1 MSSSST
7 MASTWQ
13 KSLRRSDV
21 GPGLPAAE
29 KKKTT
34 LVRPGPG
41 PRRSTTA
48 ASAAAIKAT
57 DWHPGVVVTAAAP
70 PKPGAGVR
78 KVSKLSVVNE
88 EEALEDDAA
97 DDEDVFAGGV
107 ENNGKPR
114 RPSRSRKSTLG
125 SVGSGTSAFSGQGGL
140 PDTAKATK
148 APSKDHRKA
157 TFLSLLP
164 KTPDLVS
171 PLTPAR
177 SHAPFSMSPLPLP
190 RGVKCIDTDDGSEW
204 SYAPHVM
211 HYVKSEDVSY
221 AQMDN
226 YTQWKLQDYNQK
238 KSIKVR
244 ETLMDWIIEVLHY
257 YNGSQEALYNTIHL
271 IDRYV
276 YTTNGALSNSDVQLV
291 GVACV
296 LIATKLEEYYA
307 ANIEDLS
314 RLTQNSCSTSRI
326 RKMEL
331 KVVGALQ
338 FRSYSLDP
346 MLFLNRFIVAAQRE
360 EDPMFKEAC
369 HFFLD
374 SLIPVQAQWAVK
386 TSVKCAAA
394 VLTALVLIPN
404 TPNPIQAEEELWHPT
419 LKYYTE
425 YRKEYLITLSEQ
437 MIQNLWEVKC
447 SPNPKIPCSGVKA
460 KYCSRSKHSEFL
472 KTPHCSEENVQ
483 RAMLEIQ
490 SEVKETSGSLSQVLS
505 FDKASKEILI

>member
-1 MSSSST
+1 
-7 MASTWQ
+7 MASAWQ

-34 LVRPGPG
+34 LARPGPG
-41 PRRSTTA
+41 PRRST
-48 ASAAAIKAT
+48 ASTGTSIIKGN
-57 DWHPGVVVTAAAP
+57 DCHPGVVVTNVTA
-70 PKPGAGVR
+70 PKPVTGGR

-88 EEALEDDAA
+88 EEALEDDCA
-97 DDEDVFAGGV
+97 DEDVFAGGM
-107 ENNGKPR
+107 ENIGKPR

-125 SVGSGTSAFSGQGGL
+125 SVGSGNSAFSGHATGA
-140 PDTAKATK
+140 DTAKATK
-148 APSKDHRKA
+148 APSKDQRKA
-157 TFLSLLP
+157 AFLSLLP

-171 PLTPAR
+171 PLTPSRA
-177 SHAPFSMSPLPLP
+177 AGFSMSPLPLP

-211 HYVKSEDVSY
+211 HYVRAEDVAY
-221 AQMDN
+221 AQMEN
-226 YTQWKLQDYNQK
+226 YTLWKLLDYNQK
-238 KSIKVR
+238 KSLKVR

-276 YTTNGALSNSDVQLV
+276 HTTEGTLANSDVQLV
-291 GVACV
+291 GVAAV

-314 RLTQNSCSTSRI
+314 RLTQNSCSASSI
-326 RKMEL
+326 RRMEL
-331 KVVGALQ
+331 KIMGALQ

-360 EDPMFKEAC
+360 DDPMFKEAC
-369 HFFLD
+369 QFFLD
-374 SLIPVQAQWAVK
+374 SLIPTQAQWAVK

-394 VLTALVLIPN
+394 VLTALVLMPN

-425 YRKEYLITLSEQ
+425 YRKEQLIPLSEQ
-437 MIQNLWEVKC
+437 MIQNLWEAKSTVA
-447 SPNPKIPCSGVKA
+447 PKIPCSGVKA

-472 KTPHCSEENVQ
+472 KTVHCSEANVE
-483 RAMLEIQ
+483 RAMQRIQ
-490 SEVKETSGSLSQVLS
+490 SEETSDSIHQVLS
-505 FDKASKEILI
+505 FDNQPM